1 MASAASNPGN
11 RPEIDSQ
18 RRFVRKLGE
27 RANGFVE
34 FEFAIGEPEI
44 FVELILPREDFAEF
58 CTGHQV
64 EMLPAHG
71 ADGLPP
77 SDWDWRLSDAT
88 GTRFK

>member
-1 MASAASNPGN
+1 MASASHNTEPMPA
-11 RPEIDSQ
+11 IDST

-44 FVELILPREDFAEF
+44 FVELILGREDFAEF
-58 CTGHQV
+58 CRNNAV
-64 EMLPAHG
+64 EMLDPRP
-71 ADGLPP
+71 ADGMPG

-88 GTRFK
+88 ATRFK